1 MKRGSSLINTAWDGV
16 AGTEALHHILE
27 TMVAE
32 RLRHPRW
39 LANVA
44 SG

>member
-27 TMVAE
+27 TMVANVCAI
-32 RLRHPRW
+32 
-39 LANVA
+39 LA
-44 SG
+44 G